1 MSEGPEVKIIADKIL
16 SAMFGKKIEDIIFK
30 NLNNNIKNKIIGSK
44 FQEIRTFGKN
54 IVIKFS
60 SGIYLR
66 NHMMMWG
73 KWSIYDRQMYDKG
86 LAIPPKRSKW
96 KKNPILL
103 KNVKDVRE
111 DSRVRLTI
119 ITKETVLIEFNGPI
133 LQFSLENPSEKEPIK
148 SLGPDCLSEIFD
160 IHEAKTRLHT
170 KQQLLI
176 SEALLDQKII
186 SGIGNKYKSEI
197 LFICKISPFKQIS
210 QLDPT
215 EEKTLLERIPK
226 LLRYGYKN
234 SGRTRGLLENEKSS
248 WNTRHWVFRRTGKE
262 CLICRSLIKSEKT
275 LTNRATFWCPNCQQ
289 Q

>member
-1 MSEGPEVKIIADKIL
+1 MSEGPEVKIVADKIL
-16 SAMFGKKIEDIIFK
+16 SSMFGKKIEDIIFK
-30 NLNNNIKNKIIGSK
+30 NLNIDIKNKIIGSK
-44 FQEIRTFGKN
+44 IKEIKTFGKN

-73 KWSIYDRQMYDKG
+73 KWRLYDRHTYDKG
-86 LAIPPKRSKW
+86 LAIPPKRATW
-96 KKNPILL
+96 KKNPLPL

-119 ITKETVLIEFNGPI
+119 ITKETVLVEFNGPI
-133 LQFSLENPSEKEPIK
+133 LQFSIDNPSEKEPIK
-148 SLGPDCLSEIFD
+148 SLGPDCLNEIFD
-160 IHEAKTRLHT
+160 IDEAKTRLRT

-176 SEALLDQKII
+176 SEALLDQRII

-210 QLDPT
+210 QLEPT
-215 EEKTLLERIPK
+215 EENILLEKIPI
-226 LLRYGYKN
+226 LLRYGYEK
-234 SGRTRGLLENEKSS
+234 SGRTRPLLENEKSS

-262 CLICRSLIKSEKT
+262 CWICRSLIKSEKT
-275 LTNRATFWCPNCQQ
+275 LTNRVTFWCPTCQQ
-289 Q
+289 